1 MERKLWTPLRD
12 RNVRLLIT
20 GLGLSQVGDWLYNV
34 ALIVFVL
41 ERTGSG
47 TWVAAAGIVR
57 LLPYVVFGTIG
68 GMIADRWPRRRTM
81 IQSDMIR
88 AAVMF
93 TLTAVAARDGS
104 PLAAILLSGIAT
116 TFSVAYSPCVNAA
129 IPRIVNEDDLS
140 IVNTLSA
147 TVTNLSYAL
156 GPALG
161 GVLLILGSP
170 TAAFAVNG
178 ATFLISAV
186 LTRAIRADLGPDAD
200 RLAGVPVA
208 AAVAGPSSDVLEGF
222 RALTSSTFVIALVVT
237 QVATN
242 VLYGME
248 TVLYALTS
256 TQRLGMDV
264 DGVAFLYAAI
274 GVGGIAA
281 AGLAHRL
288 SRRSE
293 AGLVLTVAT
302 VLCGLPMAT
311 IAVVSE
317 PSVAL
322 LVLLIEGAAMIVV
335 DVLVVTSL
343 QRLLGADVLG
353 RAFGT
358 LDALIVAGILAGS
371 ALAPILVATAGLQAA
386 LLIGG
391 GMMALAGLAVLV
403 QANQIDRS
411 IEAYAGPLREGVTTL
426 RRLAIFRGA
435 SRATLEH
442 VAEVMREEPVGAG
455 TVVIRQG
462 DVPGDLFVV
471 IEGTLRVSASAPE
484 GEQIVAEL
492 GPGDYFGE
500 IGLLRQVPRVATVR
514 TSTRCRLYRIPG
526 QEFLEILSQGAVRSR
541 TMTRAA
547 QSRLAELPT
556 EPGSGYDDRRIDPE
570 RNR

>member
-1 MERKLWTPLRD
+1 MEQKLWMPLRD
-12 RNVRLLIT
+12 RDVRLLIGGT
-20 GLGLSQVGDWLYNV
+20 GLSQIGDWLYNV

-47 TWVAAAGIVR
+47 AWIAAAGIVR

-68 GMIADRWPRRRTM
+68 GMIADRRPRRATM
-81 IQSDMIR
+81 IQSDLIR

-93 TLTAVAARDGS
+93 TLTVVAARDGS
-104 PLAAILLSGIAT
+104 PLAAIVLAGIAT
-116 TFSVAYSPCVNAA
+116 TFSVAYGPCVNAA
-129 IPRIVNEDDLS
+129 IPRIVGEDDLS
-140 IVNTLSA
+140 AVNTLSA

-161 GVLLILGSP
+161 GILLILGSP

-178 ATFLISAV
+178 VTFLLSAV
-186 LTRAIRADLGPDAD
+186 LTRAIRADLGPDAA
-200 RLAGVPVA
+200 RLADVPIA
-208 AAVAGPSSDVLEGF
+208 AAVAGPSSDVFEGF
-222 RALTSSTFVIALVVT
+222 RALTSSPFVIALVVT

-256 TQRLGMDV
+256 TQRLGMDIE
-264 DGVAFLYAAI
+264 GVAFLYAAI

-293 AGLVLTVAT
+293 AGLVLAVAT

-322 LVLLIEGAAMIVV
+322 VVLLIEGAAMIVV
-335 DVLVVTSL
+335 DVMVVTSL
-343 QRLLGADVLG
+343 QRLLGGDVLG

-371 ALAPILVATAGLQAA
+371 ILAPILVTTVGLEAA

-391 GMMALAGLAVLV
+391 AMMLLAGCAVLL
-403 QANQIDRS
+403 QAKKIDGS
-411 IEAYAGPLREGVTTL
+411 IEAYAGPLRERVASL

-442 VAEVMREEPVGAG
+442 VAEVIREESVEAG
-455 TVVIRQG
+455 VVVIRQG
-462 DVPGDLFVV
+462 DVPDDLFVV
-471 IEGTLRVSASAPE
+471 LAGTLQVSASTPE
-484 GEQIVAEL
+484 GQHAVAEL
-492 GPGDYFGE
+492 GPGHYFGE

-514 TSTRCRLYRIPG
+514 TMTRCRLYRIPG
-526 QEFLEILSQGAVRSR
+526 QEFLEIVSQGAVRSR
-541 TMTRAA
+541 TLTRSA
-547 QSRLAELPT
+547 QSRLAALP
-556 EPGSGYDDRRIDPE
+556 S
-570 RNR
+570 NV

>member
-12 RNVRLLIT
+12 RNVRLLLS

-41 ERTGSG
+41 ERTGSP

-68 GMIADRWPRRRTM
+68 GLIADRWPRRRTM
-81 IQSDMIR
+81 IQSDLIR

-93 TLTAVAARDGS
+93 ALTVVAARDGE
-104 PLAAILLSGIAT
+104 PLAAILLAGIAT

-129 IPRIVNEDDLS
+129 IPRIVAEDDLS
-140 IVNTLSA
+140 LVNTLSA

-156 GPALG
+156 GPAFG
-161 GVLLILGSP
+161 GILLILGSP
-170 TAAFAVNG
+170 SAAFAVNG
-178 ATFLISAV
+178 VTFLISVA
-186 LTRAIRADLGPDAD
+186 LTLAIRADLGPDAD
-200 RLAGVPVA
+200 RLADVPVT

-222 RALTSSTFVIALVVT
+222 RALTSSAFVIALVVT

-256 TQRLGMDV
+256 TERLGMDV
-264 DGVAFLYAAI
+264 EGVAFLYAAI

-293 AGLVLTVAT
+293 AGLVLAVAA
-302 VLCGLPMAT
+302 VLCGIPMAT
-311 IAVVSE
+311 VAVVSE
-317 PSVAL
+317 PTVAL
-322 LVLLIEGAAMIVV
+322 LVLLVEGAAMIVV

-371 ALAPILVATAGLQAA
+371 VLAPILVTTMGLEAA

-391 GMMALAGLAVLV
+391 GVMALAGLAVLV
-403 QANQIDRS
+403 QAKSIDRS
-411 IEAYAGPLREGVTTL
+411 IDAHAGPLRERVALL

-442 VAEVMREEPVGAG
+442 VAEVMREEPVDAD
-455 TVVIRQG
+455 TVVIREG
-462 DVPGDLFVV
+462 DPAGDLFVV
-471 IEGTLRVSASAPE
+471 LAGALRVSAATPE
-484 GEQIVAEL
+484 GERAVAEL

-514 TSTRCRLYRIPG
+514 TLSPCRLYRIPG
-526 QEFLEILSQGAVRSR
+526 QEFLEILSRGAVRSR
-541 TMTRAA
+541 TLTRAA
-547 QSRLAELPT
+547 QSRLAGLPAN
-556 EPGSGYDDRRIDPE
+556 PE
-570 RNR
+570 VPTGVDG

>member
-208 AAVAGPSSDVLEGF
+208 AGPSSDVLEGF

-293 AGLVLTVAT
+293 AGLVLAVAT

>member
-12 RNVRLLIT
+12 RNVRLLIS

-41 ERTGSG
+41 ERTGSP

-68 GMIADRWPRRRTM
+68 GLIADRWPRRRTM
-81 IQSDMIR
+81 IQSDLIR
-88 AAVMF
+88 AVVMF
-93 TLTAVAARDGS
+93 ALTVVAARDGE
-104 PLAAILLSGIAT
+104 PLAAVLLAGIAT

-129 IPRIVNEDDLS
+129 IPRIVAEDDLS
-140 IVNTLSA
+140 VVNTLSA

-161 GVLLILGSP
+161 GILLILGSP
-170 TAAFAVNG
+170 SAAFAVNG
-178 ATFLISAV
+178 VTFVISAS
-186 LTRAIRADLGPDAD
+186 LTLAIRADLGPDTD
-200 RLAGVPVA
+200 RLADVPVT

-222 RALTSSTFVIALVVT
+222 RALTSSAFVIALVVT

-256 TQRLGMDV
+256 TERLGLEV
-264 DGVAFLYAAI
+264 EGVAFLYAAI

-293 AGLVLTVAT
+293 AALVLAVAA
-302 VLCGLPMAT
+302 VLCGIPMAAV
-311 IAVVSE
+311 AVVSE

-322 LVLLIEGAAMIVV
+322 AVLLVEGGAMIVV

-343 QRLLGADVLG
+343 QRLLGAGVLG

-371 ALAPILVATAGLQAA
+371 VLAPILVTTMGLEAA

-391 GMMALAGLAVLV
+391 AIMALPGLAVLV
-403 QANQIDRS
+403 QAKAIDRS
-411 IEAYAGPLREGVTTL
+411 MKAHAGPLLERVASL
-426 RRLAIFRGA
+426 RRLPIFRGA

-442 VAEVMREEPVGAG
+442 VAEIMREERVDAG

-462 DVPGDLFVV
+462 DPPGDVFVV
-471 IEGTLRVSASAPE
+471 LAGELQVSAATPE
-484 GEQIVAEL
+484 GERTVADL

-514 TSTRCRLYRIPG
+514 TRSACRLYRIPG
-526 QEFLEILSQGAVRSR
+526 QEFLEILSNGAVRSR
-541 TMTRAA
+541 TLTRAA
-547 QSRLAELPT
+547 QSRLAALPA
-556 EPGSGYDDRRIDPE
+556 DDDLAPTRIDG
-570 RNR
+570 